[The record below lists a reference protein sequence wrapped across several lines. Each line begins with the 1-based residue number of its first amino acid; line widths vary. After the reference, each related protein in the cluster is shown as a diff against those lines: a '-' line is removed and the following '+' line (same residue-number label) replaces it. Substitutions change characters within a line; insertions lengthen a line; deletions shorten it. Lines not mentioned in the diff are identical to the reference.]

1 MRQIKFQFLYKGL
14 PFTSKNDKF
23 CWHKKVYTL
32 DQLIKKS
39 LRELSDVHDIC
50 ELVAKRQFTGL
61 QDKNGV
67 DIYKGDI
74 VENDRVRF
82 IVEWCDSGK
91 WEAVVIN
98 SASEEKG
105 LLYSYGCKYKV
116 IGNIH
121 ENHELLEQDNEQR

>member
-1 MRQIKFQFLYKGL
+1 MRQIKFRAWDL
-14 PFTSKNDKF
+14 D
-23 CWHKKVYTL
+23 HKWMDDHFFIQSNGV
-32 DQLIKKS
+32 
-39 LRELSDVHDIC
+39 VHDTPSKTYDTPNTEI
-50 ELVAKRQFTGL
+50 EENPSLVLMQFTGL

-67 DIYKGDI
+67 DIYEGDI

-121 ENHELLEQDNEQR
+121 QPELLEQDNEQR